1 LVDIQGATTITS
13 LTTAATNNEF
23 SLQVSVLPISSNE
36 GGEKDGP
43 KKKKKKKKK
52 KNNENLVIPG
62 AAL

>member
-52 KNNENLVIPG
+52 KN
-62 AAL
+62 

>member
-52 KNNENLVIPG
+52 NNENLVIPG